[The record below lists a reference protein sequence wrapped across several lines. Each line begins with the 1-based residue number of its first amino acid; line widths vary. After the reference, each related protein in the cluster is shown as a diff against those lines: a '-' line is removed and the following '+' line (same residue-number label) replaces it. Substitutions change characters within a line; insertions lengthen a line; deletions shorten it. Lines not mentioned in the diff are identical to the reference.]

1 MSTAPA
7 EGYRKPP
14 NIWDLKPKRKR
25 EETADSSD
33 NTANNGTSRLK
44 DVVGSWFEGDK
55 DVGGGSWFTNEPAK
69 EKTITSPTRTV
80 DGARRS
86 RRSELPISPARKEAV
101 TTRAAKTENPKV
113 PVDESSDVDGALTSP
128 RHSRRSELP
137 ISPAKKEPVT
147 TRAAKRKSSGTLQSD
162 NPKRVDTV
170 PDDESSDADSDA
182 PMLNRGA
189 RRASKAKVTPATTRR
204 QETVDLTESTDDD
217 DDAGEA
223 KPKTRGHSADDDD
236 DDAGSSS
243 RMAKSKPRGQSADD
257 VGSGSRRTK
266 SKQRGQS
273 ADDDDVGSGSL
284 GAKSMSVDKEVVLD
298 AVFSMKPKKRPQPVG
313 NHGSSSSAQPRRR
326 DREESVSG
334 KRRRESQSPDHNPY
348 AKKKFARSK
357 PQYESTQQF
366 TRRGRSESPIEETKL
381 TRQQIIDLENAAQKV
396 SIGHRAFRDGTLTE
410 KQLWNMRN
418 ALHLIPFLPVNALH
432 RNTVTSVLKHLRES
446 SNLQIPSDILLD
458 ATYILNR
465 WLHNDD
471 FDPDLLRGIN
481 KTKRIATRLD
491 ANGNPRGKK
500 TVTSSSLE
508 EGYRWRK
515 NPRIRG
521 HNDLVIGQW
530 WPLQI
535 CCLRDGAHGVLE
547 GGIAADSDGI
557 TVSIIISGGTKSP
570 NLTYEDEDLLNTIH
584 YCGTRGDKATPDP
597 DAKQPQP
604 GIPSNATKSM
614 IRALETRK
622 EVRVIRSS
630 KSREKGVQNY
640 APAEGFRYDGLYQVV
655 ARECLDVEHAMWRFR
670 LERCAGQPEVRWCG
684 EGVKP
689 TSEERHRW
697 GDVKDLWKN
706 VV

>member
-1 MSTAPA
+1 MSMAPA
-7 EGYRKPP
+7 ESYRKPP
-14 NIWDLKPKRKR
+14 SIWDLKPKRKR
-25 EETADSSD
+25 EADTASD
-33 NTANNGTSRLK
+33 GTSRLK
-44 DVVGSWFEGDK
+44 DVAGSRFDGDK
-55 DVGGGSWFTNEPAK
+55 GKAVGGNGSRFEDEDQNISA
-69 EKTITSPTRTV
+69 SPNRTV
-80 DGARRS
+80 DGA
-86 RRSELPISPARKEAV
+86 LADQ
-101 TTRAAKTENPKV
+101 KTKTFPTHI
-113 PVDESSDVDGALTSP
+113 VDGAS
-128 RHSRRSELP
+128 HSRRSELP
-137 ISPAKKEPVT
+137 ISPAKKVQVT
-147 TRAAKRKSSGTLQSD
+147 TPAVKRKSSGTLQSD
-162 NPKRVDTV
+162 NPKPEDTV
-170 PDDESSDADSDA
+170 PDNESSDTDSDA

-189 RRASKAKVTPATTRR
+189 RRANRAKVTLATTRQ
-204 QETVDLTESTDDD
+204 QETMDLTETTDDD
-217 DDAGEA
+217 VGEA
-223 KPKTRGHSADDDD
+223 KSELRDQSVDDDD
-236 DDAGSSS
+236 DDDDDDGAWSSS
-243 RMAKSKPRGQSADD
+243 RVANSKPRGQSADD
-257 VGSGSRRTK
+257 VGSGSRRMK
-266 SKQRGQS
+266 LKQRGQS
-273 ADDDDVGSGSL
+273 ADDDDVGLGFL
-284 GAKSMSVDKEVVLD
+284 GAKSMPVDKEVVLD
-298 AVFSMKPKKRPQPVG
+298 AVFSMKPKKRPQPAG
-313 NHGSSSSAQPRRR
+313 NHSSSSSTQPRQR

-334 KRRRESQSPDHNPY
+334 KRRRGSQSPDHNPY
-348 AKKKFARSK
+348 AKKKSARSK

-396 SIGHRAFRDGTLTE
+396 SIGHRAFRDGCLTE

-432 RNTVTSVLKHLRES
+432 RNIVTPVLKHLLRES
-446 SNLQIPSDILLD
+446 PNLQIPSDILLD

-465 WLHNDD
+465 WLYNDD

-481 KTKRIATRLD
+481 KTRRIATRLD

-515 NPRIRG
+515 NPRTRG

-557 TVSIIISGGTKSP
+557 AVSIIISGGTKSP

-584 YCGTRGDKATPDP
+584 YCGTRG
-597 DAKQPQP
+597 
-604 GIPSNATKSM
+604 TKPLLTL
-614 IRALETRK
+614 IRHSHNLGSQ

-640 APAEGFRYDGLYQVV
+640 APTEGFRYDGLYQVV
-655 ARECLDVEHAMWRFR
+655 ARECLDVENAMWRFR
-670 LERCAGQPEVRWCG
+670 LERCARQPEVRWCG